1 MKLRMTLIGLASA
14 LAVGALP
21 LVAQEAN
28 PVEQLKR
35 QLQEMQQN
43 FEKQR
48 QQMEALQ
55 KQLESLEKKQST
67 AAVEQNKLKQAVETK
82 VAPSQTPASTNLFGT
97 QWSPSQP
104 IRLFGTDRAY
114 MNLSLDGLFAAGGS
128 TANDIESLQP
138 GGHDPKQR
146 GFTVQNLETTFEGK
160 IDPYFRGQAAII
172 YQIDPEGES
181 FLELEEAY
189 AETLS
194 LPWGLQ
200 ARAGQFFTE
209 FGRLNQFHPHAW
221 DFADQPL
228 VIGRFLGADGLR
240 SAGGRVSWLMP
251 TPFYS
256 EVMLTLQNSQGET
269 AFSFRDGHED
279 EVYLGR
285 LHQQGSVK
293 SLNDMLFVPRYV
305 ASFNLSD
312 SQTLM
317 LGASAAFGP
326 NGSGENTDSQVFGLD
341 AFWKWKPVNHHAGFP
356 FVSLQ
361 TEAMLRRYQAGAFD
375 WDLDG
380 DGALN
385 PDGSERDF
393 DGDGV
398 ADVLARETL
407 KDWGIYSQVL
417 WGFRKGWVVGLRGDY
432 VGRANDAVYEGLY
445 GNDPDRDARWRLSP
459 NLTWY
464 PTEFSKIRLQYNYD
478 NRKGIGEDHSVWLQ
492 FEFLLGS
499 HGAHKF

>member
-1 MKLRMTLIGLASA
+1 MGLTSA
-14 LAVGALP
+14 LVVSAMP
-21 LVAQEAN
+21 LAAQEVN
-28 PVEQLKR
+28 TVEQLRK

-48 QQMEALQ
+48 QQMEAMQ
-55 KQLESLEKKQST
+55 KQLEALDRKQTT
-67 AAVEQNKLKQAVETK
+67 ATVEQEEIKKTVETK
-82 VAPSQTPASTNLFGT
+82 LAQPSSSTNLLGT
-97 QWSPSQP
+97 HWSPSQP
-104 IRLFGTDRAY
+104 IRLVGNERNY
-114 MNLSLDGLFAAGGS
+114 LNLSFDGLFSAGGS
-128 TANDIESLQP
+128 TANDIEALQP

-160 IDPYFRGQAAII
+160 VDPYFRGQAAII
-172 YQIDPEGES
+172 YQIDPEGKS
-181 FLELEEAY
+181 FLEVEEAY
-189 AETLS
+189 VDTLS
-194 LPWGLQ
+194 LPWNLQ

-209 FGRLNQFHPHAW
+209 FGRLNQFHPHSW
-221 DFADQPL
+221 DFVDQPL
-228 VIGRFLGADGLR
+228 VNGRFLGADGLR
-240 SAGGRVSWLMP
+240 SAGGRLSWLAP

-256 EVMLTLQNSQGET
+256 EFMLTLQNSQGET

-279 EVYLGR
+279 EPYLGR
-285 LHQQGSVK
+285 LHSQGGVK
-293 SLNDMLFVPRYV
+293 SLGDMLFVPRYV

-312 SQTLM
+312 AQTLV

-326 NGSGENTDSQVFGLD
+326 NGSGNNTDSQVFGLD

-356 FVSLQ
+356 FVSWQ

-385 PDGSERDF
+385 PDGSERDL
-393 DGDGV
+393 DGNGV
-398 ADVLARETL
+398 ADVLPRETL
-407 KDWGIYSQVL
+407 KDWGFYSQAL
-417 WGFRKGWVVGLRGDY
+417 WGFRKGWVAGFRCEY
-432 VGRANDAVYEGLY
+432 VGRFDNANYEGLF

-478 NRKGIGEDHSVWLQ
+478 NRQGIGQDHSVWLQ
-492 FEFLLGS
+492 FEFLIGS